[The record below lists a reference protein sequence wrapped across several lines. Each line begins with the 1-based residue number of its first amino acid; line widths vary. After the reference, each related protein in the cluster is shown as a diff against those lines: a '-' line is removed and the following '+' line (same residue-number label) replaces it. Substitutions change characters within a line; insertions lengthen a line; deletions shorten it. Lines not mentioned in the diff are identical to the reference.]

1 MRDVFN
7 RHADCNSKQGLSA
20 AALMA
25 ALKEV
30 QAPVVLS
37 SGSSEQDVFRRSD
50 TNLSGS
56 VDFEE

>member
-1 MRDVFN
+1 MRDVFT

-30 QAPVVLS
+30 HAPVVLS
-37 SGSSEQDVFRRSD
+37 SGSSEDVFRRSD
-50 TNLSGS
+50 TKLSGS